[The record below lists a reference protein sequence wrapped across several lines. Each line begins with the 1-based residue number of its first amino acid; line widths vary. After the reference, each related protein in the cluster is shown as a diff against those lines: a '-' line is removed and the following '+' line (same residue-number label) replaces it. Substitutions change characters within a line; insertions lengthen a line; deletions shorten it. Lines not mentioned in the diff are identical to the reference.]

1 MIDCEKCREMIS
13 CLLDD
18 ELDDADRSLVRE
30 HIAHCPECR
39 SVYDAFC
46 TISEQMREPE
56 PLPEGLHEKIM
67 SGISAKPKKKTG
79 VIWIKYLSAAACIA
93 LVIFAGAKSGILSSD
108 NADNDAAGDMYC
120 VTATAPV
127 RGDVE
132 AAESENGSSP
142 YNYTDEQKQLAKSA
156 TDVPDEETADKLA
169 ALLEPVSA
177 PRGDTAKT
185 AEPDY
190 SVILPDG
197 STVLIYID
205 GQSVYADFGDGAF
218 LAQGSAD
225 DVRALLD
232 K

>member
-18 ELDDADRSLVRE
+18 ELDDTERGLVRE
-30 HIAHCPECR
+30 HIAQCPECR

-46 TISEQMREPE
+46 AISEQMREPE
-56 PLPEGLHEKIM
+56 PLPDGLHEKIM

-79 VIWIKYLSAAACIA
+79 IVWIKYLSAAACIA

-108 NADNDAAGDMYC
+108 NSVEHAANDGYSVAATSPTED
-120 VTATAPV
+120 
-127 RGDVE
+127 E
-132 AAESENGSSP
+132 LGSDGS
-142 YNYTDEQKQLAKSA
+142 NKSREDQEQLALSDA
-156 TDVPDEETADKLA
+156 DAVDEATADKLA
-169 ALLEPVSA
+169 ALLA
-177 PRGDTAKT
+177 PSDEKRGVGKAS

-190 SVILPDG
+190 SVTLPDG

-205 GQSVYADFGDGAF
+205 GQSVYADLGDGAF

>member
-18 ELDDADRSLVRE
+18 ELGDAERGFVRE
-30 HIAHCPECR
+30 HIEHCPECQ

-56 PLPEGLHEKIM
+56 TLPEGLHEKIM
-67 SGISAKPKKKTG
+67 SGVGAKPTKKTG
-79 VIWIKYLSAAACIA
+79 IVWIKYLSAAACIA

-108 NADNDAAGDMYC
+108 NADNDAAGDMYY

-132 AAESENGSSP
+132 GSEPENDSSTC
-142 YNYTDEQKQLAKSA
+142 NETQKQLAMSSA
-156 TDVPDEETADKLA
+156 SAVDEATADKLT
-169 ALLEPVSA
+169 ALLEPVSPA
-177 PRGDTAKT
+177 RGDTART
-185 AEPDY
+185 GEADY
-190 SVILPDG
+190 AVSLPDG
-197 STVLIYID
+197 GTVLIYID

-218 LAQGSAD
+218 LAVGSAD

>member
-18 ELDDADRSLVRE
+18 ELDDTERSLVRE
-30 HIAHCPECR
+30 HIAQCPECR

-46 TISEQMREPE
+46 AISEQMRESE

-79 VIWIKYLSAAACIA
+79 VIWLKYLSAAACIA
-93 LVIFAGAKSGILSSD
+93 LVIFAGAKSGLLSPDNGAEHAASD
-108 NADNDAAGDMYC
+108 GYSVA
-120 VTATAPV
+120 VTLP
-127 RGDVE
+127 GEDE
-132 AAESENGSSP
+132 LESDKQNKSSEN
-142 YNYTDEQKQLAKSA
+142 QMQQSA
-156 TDVPDEETADKLA
+156 LSNTAVADEETANKLTT
-169 ALLEPVSA
+169 LLEPASTA
-177 PRGDTAKT
+177 RGDTVFTGEA
-185 AEPDY
+185 DY
-190 SVILPDG
+190 SVSLPDG
-197 STVLIYID
+197 GTVLIYID
-205 GQSVYADFGDGAF
+205 GRSVYADFGDGAT

>member
-18 ELDDADRSLVRE
+18 ELSDAERSLVRE
-30 HIAHCPECR
+30 HIEHCPECQ

-46 TISEQMREPE
+46 AISEQMRKPE
-56 PLPEGLHEKIM
+56 PLPDGLHEKIM
-67 SGISAKPKKKTG
+67 SGIGAKPKKKTG
-79 VIWIKYLSAAACIA
+79 IVRIKYLSAAACVA

-108 NADNDAAGDMYC
+108 NADNDAADDMYY

-132 AAESENGSSP
+132 GSEPENDSSTC
-142 YNYTDEQKQLAKSA
+142 NETQKQLAMSSA
-156 TDVPDEETADKLA
+156 AAVDETTADKLA

-185 AEPDY
+185 GEADY
-190 SVILPDG
+190 TASLPDG

-205 GQSVYADFGDGAF
+205 GQSVYADFGDGAYQ
-218 LAQGSAD
+218 AVGPAD